1 MGLSVSFFDFGVNSD
16 NLGAHRLAGS
26 KFFCVGPPSLFKN
39 AILWMVYM
47 KQWNKRVG
55 HRGSVCW
62 LEALH
67 PSLGAG
73 AYDFRILRYSVVA
86 AVFV

>member
-1 MGLSVSFFDFGVNSD
+1 LDLLVSEVSLVSFFDFGVNSD

-26 KFFCVGPPSLFKN
+26 KFFWWVLLRCSRMRYCG
-39 AILWMVYM
+39 
-47 KQWNKRVG
+47 G

-73 AYDFRILRYSVVA
+73 ADDFHIPRHSVVA
-86 AVFV
+86 TVFV

>member
-1 MGLSVSFFDFGVNSD
+1 MRYCG
-16 NLGAHRLAGS
+16 
-26 KFFCVGPPSLFKN
+26 
-39 AILWMVYM
+39 
-47 KQWNKRVG
+47 G

-73 AYDFRILRYSVVA
+73 ADDFHIPRYSVVA
-86 AVFV
+86 TVFV